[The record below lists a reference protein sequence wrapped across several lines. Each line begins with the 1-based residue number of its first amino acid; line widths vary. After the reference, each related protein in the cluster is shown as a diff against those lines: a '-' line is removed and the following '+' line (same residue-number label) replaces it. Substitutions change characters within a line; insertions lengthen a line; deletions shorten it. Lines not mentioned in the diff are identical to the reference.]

1 MEMSNQSSHR
11 QAHFEV
17 SSGSACLQL
26 PARAAQQSHQGFV
39 CLTGQLSFE
48 LTAAVIT
55 AVITGAKPTQ
65 SCFPQRPVMAKEST
79 EQAALPPE
87 VFYTANK
94 LGERF
99 PPVL

>member
-17 SSGSACLQL
+17 SSESACLQL

-55 AVITGAKPTQ
+55 GAKPTQ

-87 VFYTANK
+87 VF
-94 LGERF
+94 
-99 PPVL
+99 

>member
-48 LTAAVIT
+48 PMA